1 MGGIKGPSL
10 PFSFIISLCKEE
22 RRGEEEEKRRR
33 RGEERRRRGVC
44 SSHWRGEEFAQAS
57 SGHHWRAKEVGSN
70 TLPLIFICKFVFKD
84 QIFKIRM

>member
-1 MGGIKGPSL
+1 MGGGIKGPSL

-22 RRGEEEEKRRR
+22 RRGEEEEKKR
-33 RGEERRRRGVC
+33 RGEEEEERRG
-44 SSHWRGEEFAQAS
+44 EEKEFAQAS

-70 TLPLIFICKFVFKD
+70 TLPTIFICKFVFKD